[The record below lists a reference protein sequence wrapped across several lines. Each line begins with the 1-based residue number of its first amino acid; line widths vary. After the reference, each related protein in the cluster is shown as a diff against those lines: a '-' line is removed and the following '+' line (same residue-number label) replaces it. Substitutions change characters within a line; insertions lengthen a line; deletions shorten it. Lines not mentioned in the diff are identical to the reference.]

1 MPKKL
6 DKDGNFSTATLP
18 PDSYLLLEDHR
29 RIADVVHDYVARGAE
44 NKLLLKRR
52 RFDSAGAD
60 FSKPQFI
67 ALTEVCRSS
76 HHFTNPECHSLVLLQ
91 ILFFL
96 EEGLA

>member
-1 MPKKL
+1 MGDVDIFNNLIYWIIQVPKKL
-6 DKDGNFSTATLP
+6 DNGGQYSTGTLP

-52 RFDSAGAD
+52 RFDANGAD

-67 ALTEVCRSS
+67 ALTEVKVFPNINY
-76 HHFTNPECHSLVLLQ
+76 HN
-91 ILFFL
+91 
-96 EEGLA
+96 